1 MTEIQAR
8 LQSSLSPDRV
18 LQVLTDFGPART
30 EAWPMVSPGTF
41 TVHDQ
46 GEGWADVTEGNKV
59 AWERLR
65 YDWDATAGTVTAV
78 TTDSNIWATGSR
90 WEYRLTPAGEGT
102 QVDIRLTRNG
112 KGLKGRVI
120 GTLLS
125 VIGPRFVTSSLAGA
139 LKAGR

>member
-8 LQSSLSPDRV
+8 LQSSLSPTRV
-18 LQVLTDFGPART
+18 LQVLTDFGPGRT
-30 EAWPMVSPGTF
+30 EAWPMVAPGTF

-46 GEGWADVTEGNKV
+46 GEGWADVTEGNKM

-65 YDWDATAGTVTAV
+65 YDWDETAGTVTAV

>member
-30 EAWPMVSPGTF
+30 EAWPMVSAGTF

-46 GEGWADVTEGNKV
+46 GEGWADVTEGNRG

-65 YDWDATAGTVTAV
+65 YDWDAAAGTVTAV
-78 TTDSNIWATGSR
+78 TTDSNIWAAGSR
-90 WEYRLTPAGEGT
+90 WEYRLTQVGEGS

-112 KGLKGRVI
+112 KGLRGRLI
-120 GTLLS
+120 GALLR

-139 LKAGR
+139 LKAG